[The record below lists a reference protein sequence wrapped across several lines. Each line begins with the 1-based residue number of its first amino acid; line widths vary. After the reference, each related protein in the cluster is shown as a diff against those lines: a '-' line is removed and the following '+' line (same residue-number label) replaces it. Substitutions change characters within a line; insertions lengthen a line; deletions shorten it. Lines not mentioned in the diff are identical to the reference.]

1 MALCQEVVRYSYEN
15 KGRTGLVGAP
25 TYPMLRDATVAS
37 LCELLDDVK
46 IAFDMNKSTNTMT
59 IPEVG
64 SRILFRSLDEYERLR
79 GTSLAWFG
87 VDELTY
93 VPEQAW
99 LRLEARLRDPK
110 ADLLGGFGVGTP
122 NGFDWVYRRF
132 RADPVKGSELIEAK
146 PFENRHVLDRTPDY
160 YERLQASY
168 DEQFYRQEVLGE
180 FVNTRSGQVY
190 YGFERKEHVGQ
201 FELQNDAPLLWTWDF
216 NLHPM
221 CSLICQQKDDA
232 VYVLDEIVLDSSSTP
247 EVCDEFLVRYGEHSA
262 GLQVYGD
269 ATAKSRQTSSG
280 LSDHHIIRDFITTN
294 RRLKGKFMFG
304 SSNPAVRDRVNT
316 VNARLRNASG
326 ERRLAIDE
334 KCKELIQD
342 LEQVCYKPGS
352 SQLDKDSDSRRT
364 HLSDALGYLL
374 WQEFRPLRHIGER
387 KQRLV

>member
-1 MALCQEVVRYSYEN
+1 MTVRQSSKYSPGRLVRERQWPYARKLSDTPTRTRGGQGWWGPRRTLCC
-15 KGRTGLVGAP
+15 G
-25 TYPMLRDATVAS
+25 DATIAS

-269 ATAKSRQTSSG
+269 ATGYKENQGRLRVSG
-280 LSDHHIIRDFITTN
+280 LSDHQYHSGVYHDES
-294 RRLKGKFMFG
+294 RLKGKFGDFG
-304 SSNPAVRDRVNT
+304 SSNPEAVRPT
-316 VNARLRNASG
+316 G
-326 ERRLAIDE
+326 
-334 KCKELIQD
+334 
-342 LEQVCYKPGS
+342 
-352 SQLDKDSDSRRT
+352 
-364 HLSDALGYLL
+364 
-374 WQEFRPLRHIGER
+374 
-387 KQRLV
+387 

>member
-1 MALCQEVVRYSYEN
+1 M
-15 KGRTGLVGAP
+15 
-25 TYPMLRDATVAS
+25 
-37 LCELLDDVK
+37 
-46 IAFDMNKSTNTMT
+46 
-59 IPEVG
+59 
-64 SRILFRSLDEYERLR
+64 
-79 GTSLAWFG
+79 
-87 VDELTY
+87 
-93 VPEQAW
+93 
-99 LRLEARLRDPK
+99 
-110 ADLLGGFGVGTP
+110 
-122 NGFDWVYRRF
+122 
-132 RADPVKGSELIEAK
+132 KGSELIEAK

-190 YGFERKEHVGQ
+190 YGFQRKEHVGQ

-294 RRLKGKFMFG
+294 RRLKGKFMIRQFESG
-304 SSNPAVRDRVNT
+304 GAGPGEHRQRATTEVR
-316 VNARLRNASG
+316 AASG
-326 ERRLAIDE
+326 EYGDRREVQGVD
-334 KCKELIQD
+334 
-342 LEQVCYKPGS
+342 PGPGAGLLQAGKLRS
-352 SQLDKDSDSRRT
+352 LTKTVIREGRTCRTRWVTCCGRSFGRCRVLVSRK
-364 HLSDALGYLL
+364 H
-374 WQEFRPLRHIGER
+374 
-387 KQRLV
+387 RLV

>member
-1 MALCQEVVRYSYEN
+1 MAGNGRRVLKRWLGYEPLPSQKVFHDSEARFKVFSGPVGSGKTMALCQEVVRYTYQN

-37 LCELLDDVK
+37 LCELLDYVK
-46 IAFDMNKSTNTMT
+46 IAFEMNKSTNTMT
-59 IPEVG
+59 IQEVG

-99 LRLEARLRDPK
+99 LRLEARLRDLK

-146 PFENRHVLDRTPDY
+146 PFENSHVLDRTPDY

-190 YGFERKEHVGQ
+190 YGFQRK
-201 FELQNDAPLLWTWDF
+201 
-216 NLHPM
+216 
-221 CSLICQQKDDA
+221 K
-232 VYVLDEIVLDSSSTP
+232 ST
-247 EVCDEFLVRYGEHSA
+247 
-262 GLQVYGD
+262 
-269 ATAKSRQTSSG
+269 
-280 LSDHHIIRDFITTN
+280 
-294 RRLKGKFMFG
+294 
-304 SSNPAVRDRVNT
+304 
-316 VNARLRNASG
+316 
-326 ERRLAIDE
+326 
-334 KCKELIQD
+334 
-342 LEQVCYKPGS
+342 
-352 SQLDKDSDSRRT
+352 SDS
-364 HLSDALGYLL
+364 LS
-374 WQEFRPLRHIGER
+374 FKTMLRCCGRGISTCIR
-387 KQRLV
+387 CAR